1 MTNATPETELTP
13 KILVSALPEGR
24 DVTTYFVAIDKEP
37 ATDRNGKA
45 FLRIKLRDASGE
57 VKAIHFDADGGVV
70 ERLTNGD
77 VVEVRG
83 TYSVHEKYGQQFQV
97 RTLRIM
103 QPGEYDI
110 GTLVPVS
117 PVPLDELVG
126 RLRALVASVQSPA
139 LHALLVRALDPTRE
153 PGATYTIVPAA
164 VRNHHAYR
172 HGLLEHSLIVAE
184 VAGAVAANFATV
196 NRDLTVAGALLHDI
210 GKVHSYSAD
219 PMAPGFTD
227 AGRLHG
233 EIVIGHDIVRSLIDE
248 IPDFPDETG
257 AQLRHIIVS
266 HHGEREKGSPVVPA
280 TREAVI
286 VHYCDDMTAR
296 LAAVDEIAGRTADG
310 ARWSAWCNMLDGYTY
325 LAAAP
330 DGVAAARPVP
340 GDTPGDE
347 PGDTPGDE
355 PTLAPDAQPLDDPA
369 AASAEEAEVDMAEAI
384 AALAAAVNGSASDLA
399 AINGEPPTKTAEP
412 AGDPSSDDRH
422 TGEALF

>member
-1 MTNATPETELTP
+1 MTNATPGTRPTP
-13 KILVSALPEGR
+13 KILVSELAEGR

-37 ATDRNGKA
+37 ATDRNGKS
-45 FLRIKLRDASGE
+45 FLRLKLRDASGE
-57 VKAIHFDADGGVV
+57 VKAIHFDADDGVV
-70 ERLTNGD
+70 ENLANGD

-97 RTLRIM
+97 GPCASWR
-103 QPGEYDI
+103 
-110 GTLVPVS
+110 
-117 PVPLDELVG
+117 
-126 RLRALVASVQSPA
+126 RASTTSARSCPSRRYPSASSSSACARSSRRSISPA
-139 LHALLVRALDPTRE
+139 LHVLLARALDPARE
-153 PGATYTIVPAA
+153 PGATYAIVPAA

-210 GKVHSYSAD
+210 GKVRSYSAD

-248 IPDFPDETG
+248 IPDFPAETA
-257 AQLRHIIVS
+257 AQLRHIVVS
-266 HHGEREKGSPVVPA
+266 HHGEREKGSPVSPA

-310 ARWSAWCNMLDGYTY
+310 ARWSAWCNMIDGYTY

-330 DGVAAARPVP
+330 DGAPADKVDADDAA
-340 GDTPGDE
+340 D
-347 PGDTPGDE
+347 
-355 PTLAPDAQPLDDPA
+355 DA
-369 AASAEEAEVDMAEAI
+369 EAEVDMAEAI
-384 AALAAAVNGSASDLA
+384 AALAAAVNGSADELA
-399 AINGEPPTKTAEP
+399 AIDAAEPLATAAEP
-412 AGDPSSDDRH
+412 AAHDASSDEHH
-422 TGEALF
+422 TGAALF